1 MSGVGYWRL
10 LIVVATLAAFRPAA
24 AGPLAIHI
32 HGNNAM
38 FQVLISPGT
47 VGTDSFVLQLMNGEG
62 SPLRARET
70 RLTLSLPERGIAP
83 VERTATLGADGYW
96 HLSDVALPFPGRWHL
111 RIDAVVTGSADI
123 TMEEEF
129 DVPAR

>member
-10 LIVVATLAAFRPAA
+10 PIAAAALTALCPAA

-32 HGNNAM
+32 HGDHAM

-47 VGTDSFVLQLMNGEG
+47 VGTDSFVLQLMNGDG
-62 SPLRARET
+62 SPLRAREA
-70 RLTLSLPERGIAP
+70 RLTLSQPEHGVAP
-83 VERTATLGADGYW
+83 LERTATFGADGYW
-96 HLSDVALPFPGRWHL
+96 HLNDVALPVAGRWHL
-111 RIDAVVTGSADI
+111 RIDAVVTDAADI